1 MLKWYCASDAGHTQ
15 ERPCINYQFM
25 LQLRAAKDSDARKA
39 VMQARTK
46 TMPQDDAGRK
56 KLAYDSKAGYMKMY
70 KAYCSQ
76 DSPKVPDVCT
86 NEALKSAYA
95 QFTKKT
101 KVAAGQ

>member
-70 KAYCSQ
+70 KAYCFQSK
-76 DSPKVPDVCT
+76 PANPEVCT
-86 NEALKSAYA
+86 NEALKKAYA
-95 QFTKKT
+95 LFAALKKSSG
-101 KVAAGQ
+101 A